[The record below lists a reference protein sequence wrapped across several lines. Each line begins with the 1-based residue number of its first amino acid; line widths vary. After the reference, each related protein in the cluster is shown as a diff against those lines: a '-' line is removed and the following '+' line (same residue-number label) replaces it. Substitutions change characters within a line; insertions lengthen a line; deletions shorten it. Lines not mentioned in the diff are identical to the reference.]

1 MTPKMRQ
8 IVDDGFAEKYRA
20 GWKYKALA
28 QHFKCGAQVVCDL
41 VRALKLR
48 PRGRENKLNNAP
60 TAEEE
65 QASADSLDLAPL
77 VALRAKEVK
86 DLHIKFLR
94 GEITEFPWDRTPNRR
109 CLFGSGRRPVA
120 DESGSRV

>member
-8 IVDDGFAEKYRA
+8 IVSDGFEEKYRA

-41 VRALKLR
+41 VRALKLP
-48 PRGRENKLNNAP
+48 PRGSESKLNNAP

-65 QASADSLDLAPL
+65 QASAESLALAPL
-77 VALRAKEVK
+77 VAAKAKEVTE
-86 DLHIKFLR
+86 LHVKFLR

-109 CLFGSGRRPVA
+109 CLFVSGKIR
-120 DESGSRV
+120 GG